1 MLCSIILPQ
10 SEFLKDGCPNCED
23 FVNLRGSTESI
34 NECTSSNFNG
44 CIALTDPE
52 KSWVAKWMRLEGYVQ
67 GMYAVQVVG
76 QLPEEVIDTVKASGV
91 PFVPRDGRL
100 EVDGGGAE

>member
-10 SEFLKDGCPNCED
+10 SDFLKEGCPNCED
-23 FVNLRGSTESI
+23 VLNLQGSNEAIT
-34 NECTSSNFNG
+34 ECTSQNFNG

-52 KSWVAKWMRLEGYVQ
+52 KSWVAKWMRLENYVQ

-76 QLPEEVIDTVKASGV
+76 QLPEDVIETLRANNV

-100 EVDGGGAE
+100 EVEGGGAE

>member
-10 SEFLKDGCPNCED
+10 PEFLKNGCPNCDEFLELKD
-23 FVNLRGSTESI
+23 SMDQI

-76 QLPEEVIDTVKASGV
+76 QLPEDIVDNLKASGV
-91 PFVPRDGRL
+91 AFVPRDGRL
-100 EVDGGGAE
+100 EVDGGAAE